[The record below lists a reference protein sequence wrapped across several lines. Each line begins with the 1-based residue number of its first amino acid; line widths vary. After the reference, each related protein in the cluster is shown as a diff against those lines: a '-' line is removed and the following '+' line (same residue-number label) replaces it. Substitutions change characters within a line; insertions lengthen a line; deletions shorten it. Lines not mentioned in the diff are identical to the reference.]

1 MQLTVVTKTYR
12 HPVVDHVNLEV
23 SKQRLTSFIGPNGAG
38 KSTLLGMMSRLL
50 PKDEGL
56 IYINDQEVETWN
68 STELA
73 KELAVLK
80 QNQQVHV
87 SMTVEE
93 FVRFGRFPYTKGRI
107 TNEDEQIVE
116 EALKNTNLLDFRS
129 QDIGTLSGG
138 QYQRALIAMVL
149 AQDTEWILL
158 DEPLNHLDLKQAYE
172 VMNLLRFLV
181 DEKGKSIVIVM
192 HDLNMASNFSDEI
205 ACFKDGKCIIHDT
218 VNKVMK
224 DDVLSALYEIPLE
237 VVELNDKKI
246 CIIKNGELE

>member
-1 MQLTVVTKTYR
+1 MQLKGVTKKYR
-12 HPVVDHVNLEV
+12 HPVVDHVDLEV
-23 SKQRLTSFIGPNGAG
+23 SKQRLTAFIGPNGAG

-50 PKDEGL
+50 PKDKGF
-56 IYINDQEVETWN
+56 IFINGQEVEAWN

-93 FVRFGRFPYTKGRI
+93 FVRFGRFPYTKGKI
-107 TNEDEQIVE
+107 TKEDERIVE
-116 EALKNTNLLDFRS
+116 EALVNTNLASFRT

-181 DEKGKSIVIVM
+181 DEKEKSIVIVM

-218 VNKVMK
+218 VDKVMK

-237 VVELNDKKI
+237 VVELNDKKYVLLRTE
-246 CIIKNGELE
+246 N

>member
-1 MQLTVVTKTYR
+1 MQLKGVTKKYR
-12 HPVVDHVNLEV
+12 HPVVDHVDLEV
-23 SKQRLTSFIGPNGAG
+23 SKHRLTSFIGPNGAG

-50 PKDEGL
+50 PKNEGL
-56 IYINDQEVETWN
+56 IYINGQEIETWN

-80 QNQQVHV
+80 QNQQVHI
-87 SMTVEE
+87 SITVEE
-93 FVRFGRFPYTKGRI
+93 FVRFGRFPYTKGKI
-107 TNEDEQIVE
+107 TKSDEQIVE
-116 EALKNTNLLDFRS
+116 EALENTNLLEFRN
-129 QDIGTLSGG
+129 QDICTLSGG

-205 ACFKDGKCIIHDT
+205 ACFKEGKCIIHDKVDT
-218 VNKVMK
+218 VMK
-224 DDVLSALYEIPLE
+224 DDVLSDLYEIPLE
-237 VVELNDKKI
+237 VIEINGKKI
-246 CIIKNGELE
+246 CIIKNGE